1 MCPHTVHTLPDMA
14 DDKNSAPAGAAEVAD
29 PGASGFC
36 AEVWLRGGGVRDSI
50 LEMPFVTQLA
60 DGTLAKAS
68 FRHYLIQDS
77 FYLRA
82 YSRALAIASS
92 KAHTPDAQVSH

>member
-1 MCPHTVHTLPDMA
+1 
-14 DDKNSAPAGAAEVAD
+14 
-29 PGASGFC
+29 
-36 AEVWLRGGGVRDSI
+36 
-50 LEMPFVTQLA
+50 MPFVTQLA